1 MASHLM
7 YFRTVNKTQSV
18 MAYEVRQNPTL
29 FSRKIEE
36 ISRVRQKRAS
46 RRKISLLKLLKLKM
60 RVNLFIYEFPQI
72 FLALVSDR
80 YIKFGFR
87 PIVINVLTY

>member
-18 MAYEVRQNPTL
+18 MAFEVRQNHTL

-46 RRKISLLKLLKLKM
+46 RRTNFSVKT
-60 RVNLFIYEFPQI
+60 PQI
-72 FLALVSDR
+72 KDE
-80 YIKFGFR
+80 G
-87 PIVINVLTY
+87 